1 MATMA
6 TLSRQPERSFLFSDD
21 HNCIKRLKN
30 TRGSKIL
37 LQIVLNFY
45 SRFNFKSKQKIDKS
59 SAKRMI
65 NR

>member
-6 TLSRQPERSFLFSDD
+6 TLSRQPECSFLFSDD

-59 SAKRMI
+59 SAKRMS